1 VSASPNRVPGPKG
14 SPIVGSTLE
23 FQRAPL
29 DFCLRQKARFGDL
42 VRFSVAFQ
50 DWYLLSDPSEI
61 HRVLVT
67 DAARFLKPKLAKRLW
82 RPFIGEGLLASD
94 GLRWKRQHKLVLPG
108 FHRARIE
115 SYAST
120 MVDLARRATEAWRP
134 AERRDFANDMSD
146 LTLAIVSKTLFDV
159 DVDGDARRV
168 GLAIEAIQD
177 ALVAHIN
184 NPVPIPVWWPSE
196 TNKRKVRALGDV
208 REVVKKFIDDRRAS
222 GRDHG
227 DLLSMLVFAEDE
239 GGARMSDAEL
249 HDEAMTL
256 FFAGHETTSMALT
269 WTWYLLACHPQI
281 EERLYVEI
289 HGAVGDR
296 PITVGDLGRLPY
308 LEMVVKES
316 MRMFP
321 SVWSYMREPISDYRI
336 GDAVL
341 PGGSLV
347 FICVYAVHHDAR
359 HFSNPEAFRP
369 ERFEKENE
377 RQIPRGAY
385 VPFAAGPRVCLGKS
399 FAMME
404 ARLVLA
410 TLLQRVR
417 PRILR
422 GWQMELL
429 PQISL
434 RPKGGLPVEVELRAG
449 DLTKAH
455 AGVSAA

>member
-1 VSASPNRVPGPKG
+1 MNSSPHSVPGPRG
-14 SPIVGSTLE
+14 TPVIGSTLE

-29 DFCLRQKARFGDL
+29 DFCLRQKAAFGDL
-42 VRFSVAFQ
+42 VRFCVAFQ
-50 DWYLLSDPSEI
+50 DWYLLSDPEEI

-67 DAARFLKPKLAKRLW
+67 DAAQFLKPRLAKRLW
-82 RPFIGEGLLASD
+82 QPFIGEGLLASD
-94 GLRWKRQHKLVLPG
+94 GRFWKRQHNLVLPG

-115 SYAST
+115 AYAAT
-120 MVDLARRATEAWRP
+120 MVGLTRRATGAWRSD
-134 AERRDFANDMSD
+134 ERRDFASEMAD

-159 DVDGDARRV
+159 DVHGDARRV
-168 GLAIEAIQD
+168 GLAIQEIQD

-184 NPVPIPVWWPSE
+184 NPLPVPPWWPSE
-196 TNKRKVRALGDV
+196 RNKKKVRALRDV

-239 GGARMSDAEL
+239 GGARMSDTEL

-256 FFAGHETTSMALT
+256 LFAGHETTSMALT
-269 WTWYLLACHPQI
+269 WTWYLLARHPSI
-281 EERLYVEI
+281 EERLYAEI
-289 HGAVGDR
+289 RGAVGDR

-321 SVWSYMREPISDYRI
+321 SVWSYMREPISDYAI
-336 GDAVL
+336 GKAVL
-341 PGGSLV
+341 PAGSLV
-347 FICVYAVHHDAR
+347 FICVYALHHDPR
-359 HFSNPEAFRP
+359 HFPDPEAFWP
-369 ERFEKENE
+369 ERFENE
-377 RQIPRGAY
+377 REKQIPRGAY

-410 TLLQRVR
+410 TLLQRLR
-417 PRILR
+417 PRVPQ
-422 GWQMELL
+422 GWQAELL

-434 RPKGGLPVEVELRAG
+434 RPRGGLPVVVEFRGTA
-449 DLTKAH
+449 
-455 AGVSAA
+455 